1 MGGTSRDDLEKM
13 SLVLLRPRDEAPRR
27 HTVMVAIVMGIGIKM
42 TIIIIMITV
51 VQIMIAVVQ

>member
-13 SLVLLRPRDEAPRR
+13 SLVLLRTRDEAPRR
-27 HTVMVAIVMGIGIKM
+27 HTVMVAIVVGIKV

-51 VQIMIAVVQ
+51 VQIMVAVVQ